1 VSGDPLDQGRANPGR
16 AKPGHADPGHADPG
30 RASPSAVP
38 ASDPLDPARL
48 RAALEARDERARAAP
63 SAIRVVRAPGRV
75 NLIGEHTDYNDGF
88 VMPAAIGLEIRIAY
102 VPTDDHRV
110 EVTLDDTGRTV
121 GFDLRAI
128 GPATG
133 RWIDYVAG
141 TAWAMTAAGASV
153 RGFRGLLS
161 SSLPR
166 GAGLSS
172 SAALELASAWALA
185 GDAPPALDGLTLA
198 RAAQHAEND
207 YVGVHSGLMD
217 QFASSLGVA
226 GAGLFLDCRSLE
238 WHSVSLPLAEIAVV
252 VCNSGSPRRLER
264 SAYNDRRAEC
274 ERAAATIARREHG
287 VRSLRDVDPDMLARN
302 RDALDPIAERRARH
316 VIEENVR
323 VIAAERALATGD
335 LDQVGR
341 LFAASHDSLRDL
353 FEVSSPEL
361 DALVGIAGE
370 TEGVVAARLTGAG
383 FGGCTINLVRRDRTA
398 AFRAAV
404 ERDYPARTGLRPT
417 VYEVE
422 PVDGAGLVE

>member
-1 VSGDPLDQGRANPGR
+1 MSADRRRSGRARRRRGR
-16 AKPGHADPGHADPG
+16 PNSG
-30 RASPSAVP
+30 SPDSAR
-38 ASDPLDPARL
+38 LDPARL
-48 RAALEARDERARAAP
+48 RAELAARDDRARARP

-75 NLIGEHTDYNDGF
+75 NLIGEHTDYNDGY

-102 VPTDDHRV
+102 LPTDDRRV
-110 EVTLDDTGRTV
+110 EITLDETGRTA
-121 GFDLRAI
+121 GFDLDGI

-133 RWIDYVAG
+133 RWIDYIAG
-141 TAWAMTAAGASV
+141 TAWSMTDAGARV
-153 RGFRGLLS
+153 RGLRGYLA

-185 GDAPPALDGLTLA
+185 GDEPPALDGLTLA
-198 RAAQHAEND
+198 RVAQHAEND
-207 YVGVHSGLMD
+207 YVGVRSGLMD

-238 WHSVSLPLAEIAVV
+238 WHPVALPLAEIALV
-252 VCNSGSPRRLER
+252 VCNSGSARRLDV
-264 SAYNDRRAEC
+264 SAYNNRRAEC
-274 ERAAATIARREHG
+274 ERAAAAIALREPG
-287 VRSLRDVDPDMLARN
+287 VRSLRDVDRDMLARN

-316 VIEENVR
+316 VVEENQR
-323 VIAAERALATGD
+323 VIATERALASGD
-335 LDQVGR
+335 LAEIGR
-341 LFAASHDSLRDL
+341 LFAASHESLREL

-361 DALVGIAGE
+361 DALVRIAGE

-383 FGGCTINLVRRDRTA
+383 FGGCTINLVRRDRTM

-422 PVDGAGLVE
+422 PVDGAGLVA

>member
-1 VSGDPLDQGRANPGR
+1 VSGDRPDFGRATGGQPPDR
-16 AKPGHADPGHADPG
+16 
-30 RASPSAVP
+30 
-38 ASDPLDPARL
+38 LDPARMRDEL
-48 RAALEARDERARAAP
+48 GARDGRARAAP

-102 VPTDDHRV
+102 LPTDDRRV
-110 EVTLDDTGRTV
+110 EITLDETGRTA
-121 GFDLRAI
+121 GFDLDAI

-141 TAWAMTAAGASV
+141 TAWAMAAAGASI

-161 SSLPR
+161 STLPR

-185 GDAPPALDGLTLA
+185 GDEPPALDGLTLA

-207 YVGVHSGLMD
+207 YVGVRSGLMD

-238 WHSVSLPLAEIAVV
+238 WHPVALPLGEIALV
-252 VCNSGSPRRLER
+252 VCNSGSLRRLER
-264 SAYNDRRAEC
+264 SAYNARRAEC
-274 ERAAATIARREHG
+274 ERAAAAIAQREPG

-302 RDALDPIAERRARH
+302 RDALDPVAERRARH
-316 VIEENVR
+316 IVEENVR
-323 VIAAERALATGD
+323 VIAAERALVTGD
-335 LDQVGR
+335 LDQIGR

-361 DALVGIAGE
+361 DALVGIARA
-370 TEGVVAARLTGAG
+370 TDGVVAARLTGAG
-383 FGGCTINLVRRDRTA
+383 FGGCTVNLVRRERTA

-404 ERDYPARTGLRPT
+404 EGEYPARTGLRPT

-422 PVDGAGLVE
+422 PVDGAGLVA